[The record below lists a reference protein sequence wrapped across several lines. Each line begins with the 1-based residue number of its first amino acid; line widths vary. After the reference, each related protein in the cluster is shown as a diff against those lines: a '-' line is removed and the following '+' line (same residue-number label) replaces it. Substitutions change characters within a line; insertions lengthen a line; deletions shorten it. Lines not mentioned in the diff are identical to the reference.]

1 MMRKQK
7 KYRFLL
13 IAIFFSVNGWAG
25 DELTVIK
32 SIPMQARMMTV
43 DELGNVYVVRDNN
56 SLVKFSE
63 SGDSLTFY
71 RTVLNGDIGQV
82 DVTNPLRVVVY
93 YPAYAKVI
101 LLDRMLAPKNE
112 LDLKKLNIIGN
123 ATVALSADGNLWV
136 YDKFNVRLLKIDEQL
151 QQIGES
157 NDLRQQLA
165 EVPDPAYMLERE
177 RKVYMSDSTQ
187 GIYTFDQYG
196 SYINT
201 LSLYG
206 VGQLQVYGS
215 QLVYR
220 HSDTLLS
227 YDYKK
232 IIDNKLLLPA
242 KEKGIISAAVSKGL
256 LYVLYESELVLYRM
270 PEEKK

>member
-1 MMRKQK
+1 MIQVYK
-7 KYRFLL
+7 KYLL
-13 IAIFFSVNGWAG
+13 LFFAILLPLLVWAA
-25 DELTVIK
+25 DELKVIR
-32 SIPMQARMMTV
+32 SIPIQGRMMSV
-43 DELGNVYVVRDNN
+43 DELGNVYVVRENN
-56 SLVKFSE
+56 SLVKFSDA
-63 SGDSLTFY
+63 GDSLTFY
-71 RTVLNGDIGQV
+71 RTVLNGEIGQV

-93 YPAYAKVI
+93 YPAYSKVI

-196 SYINT
+196 TYINT
-201 LSLYG
+201 LSIFG

-215 QLVYR
+215 QLIYR
-220 HSDTLLS
+220 RDDTLMS

-232 IIDNKLLLPA
+232 IIDNKLMLPGRA
-242 KEKGIISAAVSKGL
+242 KGIISSAVSRGI
-256 LYVLYESELVLYRM
+256 LYVLYKEELVLYRL
-270 PEEKK
+270 PEEK

>member
-1 MMRKQK
+1 MHVGI
-7 KYRFLL
+7 YILFVWVFFLPGSASAADSLSL
-13 IAIFFSVNGWAG
+13 IKA
-25 DELTVIK
+25 
-32 SIPMQARMMTV
+32 IPMEARSMNV
-43 DELGNVYVVRDNN
+43 DEMGNVYVVRNDN
-56 SLVKFSE
+56 SLVKFSDG
-63 SGDSLTFY
+63 GDSLTFY
-71 RTVLNGDIGQV
+71 RSVLNGDIGQV

-112 LDLKKLNIIGN
+112 LDLKKLHILGN

-151 QQIGES
+151 QQMGES

-165 EVPDPAYMLERE
+165 EVPDPAYMIERE
-177 RKVYMSDSTQ
+177 RKVYMCDSLQ

-201 LSLYG
+201 LEVYG
-206 VGQLQVYGS
+206 VARLQVYGT

-220 HSDTLLS
+220 RADTLLS

-232 IIDNKLLLPA
+232 IVDNRLALPA
-242 KEKGIISAAVSKGL
+242 RSTGIVSAAIGRHT
-256 LYVLYESELVLYRM
+256 LYVLYHNELVLYRM
-270 PEEKK
+270 PEQKQ

>member
-1 MMRKQK
+1 MTPAK
-7 KYRFLL
+7 KYFFLIVAVL
-13 IAIFFSVNGWAG
+13 FSIRVWAV
-25 DELTVIK
+25 DDLKVIK
-32 SIPMQARMMTV
+32 SIPMQGRIMSV

-56 SLVKFSE
+56 SLVKFTDA
-63 SGDSLTFY
+63 GDSSTFY
-71 RTVLNGDIGQV
+71 RSVLNGEIGSV

-93 YPAYAKVI
+93 YPAYAKVM

-112 LDLKKLNIIGN
+112 LDLKKLNIISN

-136 YDKFNVRLLKIDEQL
+136 YDKFNVRLLKINEQL

-165 EVPDPAYMLERE
+165 EVPDPAYMVERE

-196 SYINT
+196 TYINT

-206 VGQLQVYGS
+206 VGQLQVYGT

-232 IIDNKLLLPA
+232 IVDNKLMLPA
-242 KEKGIISAAVSKGL
+242 KEKSIVSAAICRST
-256 LYVLYESELVLYRM
+256 LYVLYKDELVLYRM
-270 PEEKK
+270 PEEK

>member
-1 MMRKQK
+1 MVRKV
-7 KYRFLL
+7 YTLIFLAL
-13 IAIFFSVNGWAG
+13 LPIIKVHAIDSFKI
-25 DELTVIK
+25 IK
-32 SIPMQARMMTV
+32 SIPMEARMMTV
-43 DELGNVYVVRDNN
+43 DELGNVYVVKNNN
-56 SLVKFSE
+56 SLVKFSDG
-63 SGDSLTFY
+63 GDSLTFY

-93 YPAYAKVI
+93 YPAYSKVI

-136 YDKFNVRLLKIDEQL
+136 YDKFNVRLLKINEQL
-151 QQIGES
+151 QQVGES

-177 RKVYMSDSTQ
+177 RKVYMSDSAQ

-206 VGQLQVYGS
+206 VGRLQVYGS

-220 HSDTLLS
+220 RGDTLLS

-232 IIDNKLLLPA
+232 IMDNKLVLPA
-242 KEKGIISAAVSKGL
+242 RENEIIAAAVSKGL
-256 LYVLYESELVLYRM
+256 LYVLYSKELVLYRM
-270 PEEKK
+270 PEEK